1 MLIGACHPMLCPMHV
16 FRCGHLDSCWWP
28 GCQSA
33 ATRQHQTNRS
43 SRRYTSHATRCG
55 ARSER
60 SAWRY
65 RTPDVCSDAGRPFPF
80 VYNFP
85 QKKNNQKLANRRQD
99 TPTFRKIELNNLLEL
114 FGMSYHPV
122 YHVTNMKP
130 TSGNCPRS
138 TSRPPLVRWLA
149 LSPDRAEPRSIAGHA
164 FECASA
170 HALHATESAM
180 VAMLIVQVRHGPDR
194 TGPGY
199 SDFGGVLGGL
209 YLCFRKPRHG

>member
-1 MLIGACHPMLCPMHV
+1 MRLGAE
-16 FRCGHLDSCWWP
+16 RAQKGRRGDIGHLTSVPTP
-28 GCQSA
+28 GDLSLL
-33 ATRQHQTNRS
+33 S
-43 SRRYTSHATRCG
+43 II
-55 ARSER
+55 
-60 SAWRY
+60 
-65 RTPDVCSDAGRPFPF
+65 FP
-80 VYNFP
+80 
-85 QKKNNQKLANRRQD
+85 KNNQKLANIRQD

-180 VAMLIVQVRHGPDR
+180 VAMLSVQVPAR
-194 TGPGY
+194 TGA
-199 SDFGGVLGGL
+199 
-209 YLCFRKPRHG
+209 